1 MDLYVGNKNYFGF
14 IPAQALRV
22 IIITRTMGP
31 EDSSN
36 KKTITLRLIETLL
49 CDMKG
54 SLTLVFVMSF
64 SQSCLGTVGA
74 ISTSILVERNVVL
87 WGDLQAFTA
96 DDREADRQR
105 HVIRETKSWCGWA
118 LMMSGLRLNTSSKPS
133 PNKHFFLAHFHC
145 HYL

>member
-1 MDLYVGNKNYFGF
+1 
-14 IPAQALRV
+14 
-22 IIITRTMGP
+22 
-31 EDSSN
+31 
-36 KKTITLRLIETLL
+36 
-49 CDMKG
+49 MKG

-96 DDREADRQR
+96 DDRVADRQR

-118 LMMSGLRLNTSSKPS
+118 IMMSGLRLNTSSKPS
-133 PNKHFFLAHFHC
+133 PNKHFFLKHF
-145 HYL
+145 LLLFVSLLGKQLTGFIP

>member
-1 MDLYVGNKNYFGF
+1 
-14 IPAQALRV
+14 
-22 IIITRTMGP
+22 
-31 EDSSN
+31 
-36 KKTITLRLIETLL
+36 
-49 CDMKG
+49 MKG

-105 HVIRETKSWCGWA
+105 HVRETKSWRGWA
-118 LMMSGLRLNTSSKPS
+118 LMM
-133 PNKHFFLAHFHC
+133 AQV
-145 HYL
+145 